1 MSFKDTCEFDSKD
14 TEVARLSTQKDIVVL
29 TQKDSFNFHG
39 EHIKI
44 GYYVTAQID
53 GKTEYLDFET
63 YIAAVTHY
71 RYYVKEVMKRDNILS
86 DLLA

>member
-1 MSFKDTCEFDSKD
+1 MSFKETGEFDSKD

-39 EHIKI
+39 EHIKV
-44 GYYVTAQID
+44 GYYVTSQID
-53 GKTEYLDFET
+53 GVTEYHDSET
-63 YIAAVTHY
+63 YGAAEMVYRHY
-71 RYYVKEVMKRDNILS
+71 AKEIMKRDNILA

>member
-14 TEVARLSTQKDIVVL
+14 TEVARLSTQKDFVAL

-39 EHIKI
+39 EHIKV
-44 GYYVTAQID
+44 GYYVTAQIN
-53 GKTEYLDFET
+53 GKTEYHDFET

-71 RYYVKEVMKRDNILS
+71 RYYVKEAIKRDNILC
-86 DLLA
+86 DILH